1 MTPVF
6 ELNDLHVS
14 LQSRHQEI
22 ELVRGVSFAVAP
34 GECLG
39 ILGESGSGK
48 SMSMKAAMGLLD
60 HSFHVK
66 GSAQFQGEELL
77 GKSAEEL
84 RRLRGGK
91 VGIILQNP
99 MTCFDPLYRIGQQIA
114 ETFSAH
120 NNWTAEE
127 IHIRSLELLEKMR
140 IRNPE
145 EVLEK
150 YPHQLSGGMLQ
161 RIMIGIATAMK
172 PALLI
177 ADEPTTAIDA
187 ITQYEILNE
196 LLHIKENH
204 NTAMIFISHDLN
216 AISRVADRIV
226 VLNHGAVVD
235 RGDFRHI
242 LHHAQDP
249 YTKLLVEK
257 RADVMRR
264 YTAVLNGK
272 KEAPMLELKNIN
284 VSFRSERQDKIF
296 GHTRQQVLFDVSL
309 AVKEGT
315 CLGILGESGSGKST
329 MGRVLCGLLK
339 PDSGEAVLDGV
350 SVYAS
355 RAGRR
360 NLQNKLSIVF
370 QDYTTSANPRFRIR
384 DIIGEGLTVQER
396 REGKKLDRKAETSR
410 LLELVGLPADFADR
424 FPHELSGGQLQ
435 RVCIARAV
443 ACKPEI
449 ILFDEAISSL
459 DAHTQVQVMDLLRE
473 LKDRLGLTYI
483 FITHDLTSITYLCDD
498 VLFLYQG
505 RVTENLP
512 VERIRETKDE
522 YARKL
527 LGSIVV
533 FDTEESA

>member
-1 MTPVF
+1 MNPVF
-6 ELNDLHVS
+6 ELNDLHIS
-14 LQSRHQEI
+14 LQSHHKEI

-204 NTAMIFISHDLN
+204 NTAIIFISHDLEEVIEQSDN
-216 AISRVADRIV
+216 ISVLRDGVKIGSISKQEATPDRLKALMVGREIGDSYYRTDYGEKVSDEV
-226 VLNHGAVVD
+226 VLSAKNVTVKGQIENLNLD
-235 RGDFRHI
+235 
-242 LHHAQDP
+242 LH
-249 YTKLLVEK
+249 KGE
-257 RADVMRR
+257 
-264 YTAVLNGK
+264 
-272 KEAPMLELKNIN
+272 I
-284 VSFRSERQDKIF
+284 
-296 GHTRQQVLFDVSL
+296 
-309 AVKEGT
+309 
-315 CLGILGESGSGKST
+315 LGI
-329 MGRVLCGLLK
+329 
-339 PDSGEAVLDGV
+339 
-350 SVYAS
+350 
-355 RAGRR
+355 
-360 NLQNKLSIVF
+360 
-370 QDYTTSANPRFRIR
+370 
-384 DIIGEGLTVQER
+384 
-396 REGKKLDRKAETSR
+396 
-410 LLELVGLPADFADR
+410 
-424 FPHELSGGQLQ
+424 
-435 RVCIARAV
+435 
-443 ACKPEI
+443 
-449 ILFDEAISSL
+449 
-459 DAHTQVQVMDLLRE
+459 
-473 LKDRLGLTYI
+473 
-483 FITHDLTSITYLCDD
+483 
-498 VLFLYQG
+498 
-505 RVTENLP
+505 
-512 VERIRETKDE
+512 
-522 YARKL
+522 
-527 LGSIVV
+527 
-533 FDTEESA
+533 

>member
-14 LQSRHQEI
+14 LQSHHKET

-60 HSFHVK
+60 HSFHVT

-91 VGIILQNP
+91 VGIILQNS

-127 IHIRSLELLEKMR
+127 IHVRSLELLEKMR

-235 RGDFRHI
+235 RGDFQHI

-272 KEAPMLELKNIN
+272 KE
-284 VSFRSERQDKIF
+284 
-296 GHTRQQVLFDVSL
+296 T
-309 AVKEGT
+309 
-315 CLGILGESGSGKST
+315 
-329 MGRVLCGLLK
+329 
-339 PDSGEAVLDGV
+339 
-350 SVYAS
+350 
-355 RAGRR
+355 
-360 NLQNKLSIVF
+360 
-370 QDYTTSANPRFRIR
+370 
-384 DIIGEGLTVQER
+384 
-396 REGKKLDRKAETSR
+396 
-410 LLELVGLPADFADR
+410 
-424 FPHELSGGQLQ
+424 
-435 RVCIARAV
+435 
-443 ACKPEI
+443 
-449 ILFDEAISSL
+449 
-459 DAHTQVQVMDLLRE
+459 AH
-473 LKDRLGLTYI
+473 
-483 FITHDLTSITYLCDD
+483 
-498 VLFLYQG
+498 
-505 RVTENLP
+505 
-512 VERIRETKDE
+512 
-522 YARKL
+522 A
-527 LGSIVV
+527 
-533 FDTEESA
+533 